1 MGFHTSALIIF
12 VPIVLIWLI
21 PVSIANSFPKSGNYI
36 AFFVA
41 CVASFAISF
50 FLDMLVLSILGLL
63 EIQNA
68 LIPLLSW
75 LGIGASATLTSF
87 VCSTRPAILPIP
99 FAVNGII
106 ASAVVSQH
114 THNILVGIT
123 LIVIGV
129 ILFFLKKRFNTATIY
144 QVN

>member
-1 MGFHTSALIIF
+1 MSVLFLFLPA
-12 VPIVLIWLI
+12 VLIWLI
-21 PVSIANSFPKSGNYI
+21 PVSVAHSFPKSGNYI

-63 EIQNA
+63 QIQNA
-68 LIPLLSW
+68 LMPLLSW
-75 LGIGASATLTSF
+75 FGIGVSATLTSF

-106 ASAVVSQH
+106 ASAMISQH

-129 ILFFLKKRFNTATIY
+129 ILFFLKKRFNTVTIY